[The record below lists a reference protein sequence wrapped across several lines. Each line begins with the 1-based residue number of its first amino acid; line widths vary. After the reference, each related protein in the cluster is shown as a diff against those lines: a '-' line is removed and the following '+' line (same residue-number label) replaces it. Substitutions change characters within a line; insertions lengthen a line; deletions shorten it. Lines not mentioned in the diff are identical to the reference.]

1 MAVFSFLGACSM
13 GLVNLLDRT
22 ELFVVSQDIKDQ
34 LVLALADLVTLV
46 VGVSTHFHKSLRDL
60 TLESTSI
67 DIYNTMPRQIESFW
81 SRCERASGLMWR
93 HQLLRE
99 GFDGEKGSLRANC
112 AFIIKFWL
120 MVCLLQ
126 FRTFSPSDGG

>member
-99 GFDGEKGSLRANC
+99 GFDGEKGIL
-112 AFIIKFWL
+112 
-120 MVCLLQ
+120 
-126 FRTFSPSDGG
+126 